1 MKTLKRK
8 IESYIYK
15 YITKWFIKLTKKLNQ
30 YDIPFQ
36 ENEYEGIY
44 VNEPFKGCKYSLL
57 SPIECIYFA
66 FNEIYHCGLRRFNI
80 QGITMDYDNAEF
92 IKVNIMTA
100 RPGCIIGRGG
110 KDINNLTKTLTKY
123 FGKIVEINLIETKTN
138 FTIITKF

>member
-1 MKTLKRK
+1 MKNIKKK
-8 IESYIYK
+8 IETYIYK
-15 YITKWFIKLTKKLNQ
+15 YITKWFIKLTKKVNQ
-30 YDIPFQ
+30 YDIPFK
-36 ENEYEGIY
+36 ENEYDEVY

-123 FGKIVEINLIETKTN
+123 FGKKVEINLIETKTN
-138 FTIITKF
+138 FTIITNF

>member
-1 MKTLKRK
+1 MKTPKRK

-30 YDIPFQ
+30 YDIPFK
-36 ENEYEGIY
+36 ENEYDEVY

-66 FNEIYHCGLRRFNI
+66 FNEIYHCGLQRFNI

-100 RPGCIIGRGG
+100 RPGYIIGCGG

-123 FGKIVEINLIETKTN
+123 FGKKVEINLIETKTN